1 MEIYDEAKLD
11 RIEDKLTQIR
21 KLSMGILLLLK
32 EIWKDNLKKEV
43 SEVIDIIEKAEDSF
57 VNSSLTDRFER
68 FENCLDV
75 IDKKRYLAYWPKN
88 YDGKKSTL
96 QSRNALIGNFTEK
109 WTTDLI
115 QEIVKD
121 KGLFAVQG
129 AICEE
134 IALTSMSPADVVI
147 SKNKNINQQP
157 EDIVAII
164 EVKMSVVWNWELQ
177 KGKTLSCIGDYK
189 THQGNPG
196 LLRSDSML
204 KAIGKSINIR
214 VSSSKAS
221 KIPFIIM
228 GNTPITNSYY
238 PKVDHLKV
246 AGIIQG
252 FWSVNP
258 KPLDDNGENL
268 KKTEKHGFC
277 RFDDFEELKKAFNV
291 LLSEERKF
299 FSSIKNKNE
308 LGKIIETANREGT
321 YEKKAEVFL
330 KLIKE

>member
-1 MEIYDEAKLD
+1 MKLWNKD
-11 RIEDKLTQIR
+11 IESKFFTESVKFATPEQLFYVTDK
-21 KLSMGILLLLK
+21 
-32 EIWKDNLKKEV
+32 N
-43 SEVIDIIEKAEDSF
+43 
-57 VNSSLTDRFER
+57 
-68 FENCLDV
+68 
-75 IDKKRYLAYWPKN
+75 RYLSYWPKG

-115 QEIVKD
+115 QEVVKD

-129 AICEE
+129 AICDE
-134 IALTSMSPADVVI
+134 IALTNMSPADVVI
-147 SKNKNINQQP
+147 SKSKNIIQRP

-164 EVKMSVVWNWELQ
+164 EVKMSIVWNWELQ
-177 KGKTLSCIGDYK
+177 GGKTLSCIGDYK

-204 KAIGKSINIR
+204 KGIGKSINIR
-214 VSSSKAS
+214 VSSFKAAR
-221 KIPFIIM
+221 IPIIVM

-238 PKVDHLKV
+238 PKVDHLKL

-258 KPLDDNGENL
+258 QPLDDDGENI
-268 KKTEKHGFC
+268 KKTEKQGFN
-277 RFDDFEELKKAFNV
+277 RFDNFVELRSAFNV
-291 LLSEERKF
+291 LLSEERNF
-299 FSSIKNKNE
+299 FSSMKSKKE
-308 LGKIIETANREGT
+308 LGKIIETANREET

-330 KLIKE
+330 KLIKEE